1 MLNKFVNKYFTR
13 VLRKRTLYNTE
24 QNLVLF
30 TPTCRV
36 DQICGLHSFQRK
48 KVADEYHKDGELFP
62 EESRFHPK
70 DAAAV
75 LPGWKIKRYEKKT
88 GASPVYNYI
97 HPNGAKF
104 VGLEKAYH
112 FQLKYKA
119 KENYQKNQ
127 ENLPENFQLKN
138 SDALLGDDWEVKQ
151 RKRKD
156 RRGNNETE

>member
-1 MLNKFVNKYFTR
+1 MLNKFVNKYFTI

-70 DAAAV
+70 DA
-75 LPGWKIKRYEKKT
+75 GTFFFKI
-88 GASPVYNYI
+88 
-97 HPNGAKF
+97 
-104 VGLEKAYH
+104 
-112 FQLKYKA
+112 
-119 KENYQKNQ
+119 
-127 ENLPENFQLKN
+127 NFI
-138 SDALLGDDWEVKQ
+138 
-151 RKRKD
+151 
-156 RRGNNETE
+156 